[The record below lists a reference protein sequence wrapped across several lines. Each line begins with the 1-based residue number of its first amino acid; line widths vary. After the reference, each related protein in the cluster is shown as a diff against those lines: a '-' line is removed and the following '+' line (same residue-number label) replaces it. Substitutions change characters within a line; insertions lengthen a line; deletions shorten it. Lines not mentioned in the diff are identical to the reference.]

1 MYVLSTIVRM
11 TLTSRIHYGRV
22 HLFINCINVLGHE
35 CLLTAATA
43 ADSPSLGAR
52 AGWGR
57 EEKEIDYSNRTMLI
71 FDNGGLGEVNE
82 VASNYTIK
90 VEVRRAL
97 RRGVEV
103 RRILSPS

>member
-1 MYVLSTIVRM
+1 
-11 TLTSRIHYGRV
+11 
-22 HLFINCINVLGHE
+22 
-35 CLLTAATA
+35 
-43 ADSPSLGAR
+43 
-52 AGWGR
+52 
-57 EEKEIDYSNRTMLI
+57 MLI